1 MFRLVVLKWLNGAA
15 YRGSVGGVEG
25 EIGQVREQS
34 MEALHHLV
42 AVQQL
47 AVEVRDE
54 AGRQL
59 SLRVV
64 ALQGQAH
71 RHLHDTVLVGADVEI
86 VQEVLRGKQTHG
98 LNLIRALQS

>member
-1 MFRLVVLKWLNGAA
+1 
-15 YRGSVGGVEG
+15 
-25 EIGQVREQS
+25 

-86 VQEVLRGKQTHG
+86 VQEVLRATQTHVKG
-98 LNLIRALQS
+98 VCKVKKIQKNEITRWKWVVALGTGFTLIFFLNRPKIVLYQ